1 MKFMSKL
8 SKGILSSQE
17 ISKTEGLKNLF
28 KHFYLS
34 IQMLEIMGNIQD

>member
-17 ISKTEGLKNLF
+17 ISKTEELKNLF